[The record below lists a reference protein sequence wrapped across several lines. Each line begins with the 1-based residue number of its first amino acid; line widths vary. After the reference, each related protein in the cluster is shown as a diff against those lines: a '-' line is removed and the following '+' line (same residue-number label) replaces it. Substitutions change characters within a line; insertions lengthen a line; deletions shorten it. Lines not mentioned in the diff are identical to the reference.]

1 VTPTQHPAVYADA
14 AALLRR
20 LSLPRAAEEAVT
32 ARLRGIATA
41 GAAALPPGWVLEP
54 DGRTAR
60 RDGRLL
66 HRHGLVL
73 VVGLVAF
80 GAAAV
85 GLFWSTFPRGWAGV
99 GRAVVLLGVLLL
111 AGGLIAPAVTRALHR
126 R

>member
-1 VTPTQHPAVYADA
+1 MDPRGGERVPVEELVDLDALGRAGRGPTPAQ
-14 AALLRR
+14 LR
-20 LSLPRAAEEAVT
+20 
-32 ARLRGIATA
+32 
-41 GAAALPPGWVLEP
+41 AALPPGWVLEP

-73 VVGLVAF
+73 VVGLLAF